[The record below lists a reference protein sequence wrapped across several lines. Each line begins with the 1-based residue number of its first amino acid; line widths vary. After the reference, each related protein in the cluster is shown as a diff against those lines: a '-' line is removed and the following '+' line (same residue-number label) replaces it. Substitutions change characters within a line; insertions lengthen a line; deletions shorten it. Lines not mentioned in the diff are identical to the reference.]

1 MTALGMAAGPLF
13 GGIMASSWGYR
24 WPFVFVGAL
33 MIAVTLP
40 TVLSL
45 RR

>member
-1 MTALGMAAGPLF
+1 V
-13 GGIMASSWGYR
+13 WGYR

-40 TVLSL
+40 AVLSV
-45 RR
+45 RTRHR